1 MNKFKIEKGISRI
14 NRVKLQATIEE
25 SIAADL
31 ALLGEWSNNDKNYI
45 VNELLRFALSQD
57 SEFQAYKES
66 VGTSR
71 PEPRASGTT
80 HLRAATS
87 SIGGQGRAKH
97 DRVWLWSSDIAEG
110 TVVSRLKTLCR
121 ILVRHRFLLS
131 AGLSAAA
138 GIILKS
144 IVLIPVADPLF
155 RYAALQ
161 RPSIY
166 VRICM
171 ELRHFSIHNTIP
183 DALDVLLASVHPFL

>member
-1 MNKFKIEKGISRI
+1 
-14 NRVKLQATIEE
+14 VKLQATIEE

-66 VGTSR
+66 IGTSCPTSR
-71 PEPRASGTT
+71 VSGTPPPCG
-80 HLRAATS
+80 HEQYRRATPSQTRQSPALVLGYN
-87 SIGGQGRAKH
+87 GGN
-97 DRVWLWSSDIAEG
+97 
-110 TVVSRLKTLCR
+110 VVSRLKTLCR

-138 GIILKS
+138 GVILKS
-144 IVLIPVADPLF
+144 VVLIPVADPLF

-161 RPSIY
+161 RPGIY
-166 VRICM
+166 AAFVW
-171 ELRHFSIHNTIP
+171 ELRHLP
-183 DALDVLLASVHPFL
+183 ARLSVRSVS